1 MSKTDR
7 PNILWFC
14 TDQQRFDTISALGN
28 EHISTPSLDRL
39 CGAGTA
45 FTRAY
50 CQAPICTPS
59 RSSFLTGMYPSTIGA
74 SRNGNS
80 YFADRFPLLPKI
92 LADAGYR
99 CGNVG
104 KLHLASAFS
113 GVEPRV
119 DDGYSEFYYSHAP
132 RDAWQ
137 DGHDY
142 ADWVKQKGGN
152 LAELSMD
159 ADGVPTEFH
168 QSTWAADRSIEFA
181 AREDPRPWFLSVNV
195 YDPHPPFN
203 PPRQYR
209 DMFPPQSVPGPHFM
223 PEDLEQQNYLEGI
236 DFQSHARHP
245 DALDIP
251 NPVLPVDP
259 APDPDNPG
267 AGTAGERD
275 AQTLISA
282 YYAMIRL
289 IDDQFGRILDALE
302 DSGQADNTIVIFT
315 SDHGETL
322 GDHGLILKGCR
333 FYEGLVRVPMIWR
346 WPGRIQANA
355 VRDDLVELTDIAPTL
370 LELAGLEPLER
381 MQGLSL
387 RSSLADGAAV
397 QRGGVRSEFYD
408 ALDLPHHSRATMWRT
423 ERYKLVVY
431 HGTGKGELFDLDA
444 DPWEHDNLWLDP
456 DHADIRQAL
465 LAESF
470 DSTVAAIDP
479 GPPRT
484 GSY

>member
-1 MSKTDR
+1 MLAKIAFCAALTTENLTCGALPMAKKDR

-14 TDQQRFDTISALGN
+14 TDQQRFDTIAALGN
-28 EHISTPSLDRL
+28 EHISTPNLDRL
-39 CGAGTA
+39 CASGTA

-74 SRNGNS
+74 SRNGNA

-92 LADAGYR
+92 LADEGYR

-104 KLHLASAFS
+104 KLHLASAFK

-132 RDAWQ
+132 RDAWEE
-137 DGHDY
+137 GHDY

-159 ADGVPTEFH
+159 SDGVPAEFH

-181 AREDPRPWFLSVNV
+181 GRKDPRPWFLSVNV

-203 PPRQYR
+203 PPKLYR
-209 DMFPPQSVPGPHFM
+209 EMFPPQSLPGPHFI
-223 PEDLEQQNYLEGI
+223 PEDLEQQKYLESI
-236 DFQSHARHP
+236 DFQSHAQHP
-245 DALDIP
+245 EALDIP

-267 AGTAGERD
+267 GETAGERD

-289 IDDQFGRILDALE
+289 IDDQLGRILDALE
-302 DSGQADNTIVIFT
+302 DSGQAENTIVVFS

-333 FYEGLVRVPMIWR
+333 FYEGLVRVPLIWS
-346 WPGRIQANA
+346 WPGHIQANA
-355 VRDDLVELTDIAPTL
+355 VRDDLVAQPW
-370 LELAGLEPLER
+370 
-381 MQGLSL
+381 SV
-387 RSSLADGAAV
+387 AV
-397 QRGGVRSEFYD
+397 SVPNFTTPSIYRIT
-408 ALDLPHHSRATMWRT
+408 A
-423 ERYKLVVY
+423 
-431 HGTGKGELFDLDA
+431 
-444 DPWEHDNLWLDP
+444 
-456 DHADIRQAL
+456 
-465 LAESF
+465 
-470 DSTVAAIDP
+470 
-479 GPPRT
+479 GPPCGAPSATSLWSITAPARASFSIWT
-484 GSY
+484 LIRGSMTISGSIRITRRSARRCSPKATIRPLPLSIPARRAADLFSNKQAF